1 MPEVHF
7 TQQLE
12 SLKGPIQFTLL
23 NDAVFHIAMNRSP
36 MISLRGLLS
45 DLMEIPFDEIT
56 NVEILNPI
64 MQENALTK
72 ESILDVRVE
81 INRAQ
86 IINIE
91 LQTWQDKDW
100 INRSL
105 YYLCQIYS
113 NINQGEGYDKIKPA
127 MHISIMTYSIFPKK
141 PEFYARYRL
150 LNVENG
156 NLYTPN
162 FALNVLDLSQESLA
176 TQRDRDNHLDFW
188 AKLFKCS
195 TWEEMRTLA
204 AVSPVYKEVAESMAT
219 SNIEPAEVSMAR
231 YHDRYVSG
239 MRGSYAAGWYARQK
253 EIDAIKKETVAN
265 LEDIIAKKRETAT
278 ILEEIVAKNREIVS
292 TIEEIVAYKKG
303 TVVALEKICAIE
315 REKDSNIEDID
326 ADEREKAALLE
337 EINADER
344 EKAALLADIDAD
356 EKEKEALL
364 EEIAAEEKEKAAI
377 LEELEAGD
385 RENDAAYPPIE
396 EIEELLKRREGK

>member
-1 MPEVHF
+1 MSYYFSSIVRIHRMSYTACEPGCLSLKGGTMPEVHF

-176 TQRDRDNHLDFW
+176 TQRDRDNHLNFW

-204 AVSPVYKEVAESMAT
+204 AMSPVYKEVAESMAT

-239 MRGSYAAGWYARQK
+239 MRGSYAAGWDARQEEVNAITDKLDTAEKKLDVTEKKLDVTEKKLDATEKKLDATEKKLDVTEKKLDATEKKLDATAK
-253 EIDAIKKETVAN
+253 ELAAFAGQVKELQKQLGELKK
-265 LEDIIAKKRETAT
+265 
-278 ILEEIVAKNREIVS
+278 
-292 TIEEIVAYKKG
+292 
-303 TVVALEKICAIE
+303 
-315 REKDSNIEDID
+315 
-326 ADEREKAALLE
+326 
-337 EINADER
+337 
-344 EKAALLADIDAD
+344 
-356 EKEKEALL
+356 
-364 EEIAAEEKEKAAI
+364 
-377 LEELEAGD
+377 
-385 RENDAAYPPIE
+385 
-396 EIEELLKRREGK
+396 

>member
-12 SLKGPIQFTLL
+12 RLKGPIQFTLL

-176 TQRDRDNHLDFW
+176 TQRDRDNHLNFW

-204 AVSPVYKEVAESMAT
+204 AMSPVYKEVAESMAT

-239 MRGSYAAGWYARQK
+239 MRGSYAAGWDARQEEVNAITDKLDTAEKKLDVTEKKLDVTEKKLDATEKKLDATEKKLDATEKKLDVTEKKLDATEKKLDATEKKLDATAK
-253 EIDAIKKETVAN
+253 ELAAFAGQVKELQKQLGELKK
-265 LEDIIAKKRETAT
+265 
-278 ILEEIVAKNREIVS
+278 
-292 TIEEIVAYKKG
+292 
-303 TVVALEKICAIE
+303 
-315 REKDSNIEDID
+315 
-326 ADEREKAALLE
+326 
-337 EINADER
+337 
-344 EKAALLADIDAD
+344 
-356 EKEKEALL
+356 
-364 EEIAAEEKEKAAI
+364 
-377 LEELEAGD
+377 
-385 RENDAAYPPIE
+385 
-396 EIEELLKRREGK
+396 

>member
-1 MPEVHF
+1 MSYTACEPRYLSLKGGTMPEVHF

-176 TQRDRDNHLDFW
+176 TQRDRDNHLNFW

-204 AVSPVYKEVAESMAT
+204 AMSPVYKEVAESMAT

-239 MRGSYAAGWYARQK
+239 MRGSYAAGWDARQEEVNAITDKLDTAEKKLDVTEKKLDATEKKLDATEKKLDATEKKLDVTEKKLDATEKKLDATEKKLDATAK
-253 EIDAIKKETVAN
+253 ELAAFAGQVKELQKQLGELKK
-265 LEDIIAKKRETAT
+265 
-278 ILEEIVAKNREIVS
+278 
-292 TIEEIVAYKKG
+292 
-303 TVVALEKICAIE
+303 
-315 REKDSNIEDID
+315 
-326 ADEREKAALLE
+326 
-337 EINADER
+337 
-344 EKAALLADIDAD
+344 
-356 EKEKEALL
+356 
-364 EEIAAEEKEKAAI
+364 
-377 LEELEAGD
+377 
-385 RENDAAYPPIE
+385 
-396 EIEELLKRREGK
+396 

>member
-1 MPEVHF
+1 MSYYFSSIVRIHRMSYTACEPGYLSLKGGTMPEVHF

-81 INRAQ
+81 INKSH
-86 IINIE
+86 ITNIE

-113 NINQGEGYDKIKPA
+113 NINKGDGYDKIKPA
-127 MHISIMTYSIFPKK
+127 MHISIMTYSIFPNK

-204 AVSPVYKEVAESMAT
+204 AMSPVYKEVAESMAT

-239 MRGSYAAGWYARQK
+239 MRGSYAAGWDARQ
-253 EIDAIKKETVAN
+253 EEVNAITEERDAI
-265 LEDIIAKKRETAT
+265 
-278 ILEEIVAKNREIVS
+278 
-292 TIEEIVAYKKG
+292 
-303 TVVALEKICAIE
+303 
-315 REKDSNIEDID
+315 
-326 ADEREKAALLE
+326 
-337 EINADER
+337 
-344 EKAALLADIDAD
+344 
-356 EKEKEALL
+356 
-364 EEIAAEEKEKAAI
+364 AEERDAI
-377 LEELEAGD
+377 AEERDVIAEMYENAQQRIAELENQLQE
-385 RENDAAYPPIE
+385 RKE
-396 EIEELLKRREGK
+396 

>member
-1 MPEVHF
+1 
-7 TQQLE
+7 
-12 SLKGPIQFTLL
+12 
-23 NDAVFHIAMNRSP
+23 

-64 MQENALTK
+64 MQENALMK

-81 INRAQ
+81 INKSH
-86 IINIE
+86 ITNIE

-204 AVSPVYKEVAESMAT
+204 AMSPVYKEVAESMAT

-239 MRGSYAAGWYARQK
+239 MRGSYAAGWDARQ
-253 EIDAIKKETVAN
+253 EEVNAITEERDAIAEERDA
-265 LEDIIAKKRETAT
+265 IA
-278 ILEEIVAKNREIVS
+278 EERDVIAEMYENAQQRIAE
-292 TIEEIVAYKKG
+292 
-303 TVVALEKICAIE
+303 LEKQLQE
-315 REKDSNIEDID
+315 R
-326 ADEREKAALLE
+326 
-337 EINADER
+337 
-344 EKAALLADIDAD
+344 
-356 EKEKEALL
+356 KE
-364 EEIAAEEKEKAAI
+364 
-377 LEELEAGD
+377 
-385 RENDAAYPPIE
+385 
-396 EIEELLKRREGK
+396 

>member
-1 MPEVHF
+1 MSYYFSSIVRIHRMSYTACEPGYLSLKGGTMPEVHF

-81 INRAQ
+81 INKSH
-86 IINIE
+86 ITNIE

-113 NINQGEGYDKIKPA
+113 NKGDGYDKIKPA
-127 MHISIMTYSIFPKK
+127 MHISIMTYSIFPNK

-150 LNVENG
+150 LNVENR

-239 MRGSYAAGWYARQK
+239 MRGSYAAGWDARQ
-253 EIDAIKKETVAN
+253 EEVNAITEERDAIAEERDA
-265 LEDIIAKKRETAT
+265 IA
-278 ILEEIVAKNREIVS
+278 EERDAIA
-292 TIEEIVAYKKG
+292 EERDVIAEMYEN
-303 TVVALEKICAIE
+303 AQQRIAELEKQLQE
-315 REKDSNIEDID
+315 R
-326 ADEREKAALLE
+326 
-337 EINADER
+337 
-344 EKAALLADIDAD
+344 
-356 EKEKEALL
+356 KE
-364 EEIAAEEKEKAAI
+364 
-377 LEELEAGD
+377 
-385 RENDAAYPPIE
+385 
-396 EIEELLKRREGK
+396 